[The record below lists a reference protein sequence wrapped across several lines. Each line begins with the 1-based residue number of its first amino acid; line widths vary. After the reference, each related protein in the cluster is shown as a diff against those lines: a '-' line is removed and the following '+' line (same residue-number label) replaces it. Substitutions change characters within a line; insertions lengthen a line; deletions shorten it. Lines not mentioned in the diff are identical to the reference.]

1 MKKKSPFS
9 PATASSFAFP
19 RNAPKFAAAC
29 KKAIKICLS
38 CMIQFSV
45 EQRPL
50 RVHNFPMQ
58 SERSS
63 SWSIGFNFAGVP
75 TTIHPSAWL
84 VLLILGGAFRS
95 DGVLPAL
102 VFTVF
107 GMLCLLV
114 HEYGHAFVCRW
125 LGGGRSVVQIASMGG
140 VTSSEFPP
148 PTRAGHILMVLAGPG
163 ASLLLGLLGGVVFGI
178 LIGDVCAGTLFSLLS
193 PIPGALE
200 ATPWLE
206 QNVLQP
212 VQEAVFTGDFSRYQ
226 ILSFLT
232 LFEICV
238 WWTLINLL
246 PVFPLDGGQALLLT
260 TRNEK
265 LTAYTG
271 VTICVLLIVVCLI
284 HLLFFS
290 LLLSAY
296 FLYLNYQF
304 LRTRRQ

>member
-1 MKKKSPFS
+1 
-9 PATASSFAFP
+9 
-19 RNAPKFAAAC
+19 
-29 KKAIKICLS
+29 
-38 CMIQFSV
+38 MIQFSV
-45 EQRPL
+45 EQL
-50 RVHNFPMQ
+50 LLEVHNLPMQ

-63 SWSIGFNFAGVP
+63 SWSIDFNFAGVP

-84 VLLILGGAFRS
+84 VLLILGGAFCSSS

-102 VFTVF
+102 IFTVL

-178 LIGDVCAGTLFSLLS
+178 LIGDACAGILFSLLS

-206 QNVLQP
+206 LNVLQP
-212 VQEAVFTGDFSRYQ
+212 VQEAVFTGVFSHYQ
-226 ILSFLT
+226 ILLFLT

-246 PVFPLDGGQALLLT
+246 PIFPLDGGQTLLLAT
-260 TRNEK
+260 QNEK

-271 VTICVLLIVVCLI
+271 VTICILLVAVCLI

-290 LLLSAY
+290 LLLSVY

-304 LRTRRQ
+304 LRTHRR